1 MMTLLTKFCL
11 VSLLV
16 LILPGCSMF
25 ARDCAKLA
33 ADPAAY
39 RACQAGQ
46 GDAQAQ
52 YELGLAA
59 YDARDYATARR
70 WLKLAATPSSGRT
83 PIYMPPVGGQTYGT
97 VMMMDTGSASAGH
110 RGAQLLL
117 AEIYAAGLGGAPDPE
132 LAAHYRTLATRGQLP

>member
-1 MMTLLTKFCL
+1 MTLHTKFCL
-11 VSLLV
+11 VGLLV
-16 LILPGCSMF
+16 LTLPGCSMF
-25 ARDCAKLA
+25 VRDCATLA
-33 ADPAAY
+33 ADPVAY

-52 YELGLAA
+52 YEMGRAA
-59 YDARDYATARR
+59 FDAQDYATARR
-70 WLKLAATPSSGRT
+70 WLKLAATPHSGRT

-110 RGAQLLL
+110 RRAQLLL

-132 LAAHYRTLATRGQLP
+132 LAARYRALATRGQFP